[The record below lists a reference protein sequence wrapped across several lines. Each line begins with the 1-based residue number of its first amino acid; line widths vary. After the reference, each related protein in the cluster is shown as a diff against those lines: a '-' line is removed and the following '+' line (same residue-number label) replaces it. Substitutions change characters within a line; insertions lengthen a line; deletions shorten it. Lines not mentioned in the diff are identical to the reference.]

1 MKRTEL
7 ATAAIHV
14 AHSIEAHLTGAVATI
29 SQRNQGVSE
38 GVGISVFDFS
48 FLSFKAKAFR
58 FCHFFCPLRR
68 LDRAG
73 NVILSEAIRH
83 LGRSPLVEVIHFVE
97 KGLASF

>member
-1 MKRTEL
+1 MKTGF
-7 ATAAIHV
+7 ASAAIHI

-73 NVILSEAIRH
+73 YVTPDLI
-83 LGRSPLVEVIHFVE
+83 G
-97 KGLASF
+97 GLASF